1 MRSEN
6 LLFLALV
13 ALPLVVAVCSGLA
26 VRSLVGHGRTW
37 WLLLVC
43 AVVLSVVWYVYLL
56 GVR

>member
-13 ALPLVVAVCSGLA
+13 ALPLVVAVCLGLF

-37 WLLLVC
+37 WLLLAC
-43 AVVLSVVWYVYLL
+43 AVVFGVIWYEYLL